1 MGELSFYNAGNK
13 RSIMLYGLRKK
24 GSLFGEAK
32 SAEGGGGKTVKKR
45 RGGQKKEKVF
55 LWPFLFLSIP
65 LDWVP

>member
-1 MGELSFYNAGNK
+1 
-13 RSIMLYGLRKK
+13 MLCGLRKK

-32 SAEGGGGKTVKKR
+32 SAEGGGETVKKR

-55 LWPFLFLSIP
+55 LWPFLSLSIP